1 MQYRKNLKRWL
12 TPKFINQIQENKISC
27 LNWMCKETISDFE
40 VSRLASLL
48 TASVSTQRLT
58 VMYLGGIEI
67 HSRGI
72 EALSEWIGS
81 ESCYL
86 TRLFVR
92 STSMGDVGAQAIADA
107 LESNTSLREL
117 SLTGSKI
124 TATGAASL
132 GRALVENDTLVRLS
146 LAHNRI
152 GAVGLTALARGVQN
166 SLTFS
171 SLNVMSNKL
180 EVPKNSDL
188 WDVLVN
194 SSIRELS
201 LGDNAIDDD
210 IVVEFAHSLSQ
221 SLPLSQT

>member
-1 MQYRKNLKRWL
+1 
-12 TPKFINQIQENKISC
+12 
-27 LNWMCKETISDFE
+27 
-40 VSRLASLL
+40 
-48 TASVSTQRLT
+48 
-58 VMYLGGIEI
+58 
-67 HSRGI
+67 
-72 EALSEWIGS
+72 
-81 ESCYL
+81 
-86 TRLFVR
+86 
-92 STSMGDVGAQAIADA
+92 
-107 LESNTSLREL
+107 
-117 SLTGSKI
+117 
-124 TATGAASL
+124 L

-210 IVVEFAHSLSQ
+210 IVVEFAHSLRNRCPFRK
-221 SLPLSQT
+221 LDFVDNKITEKGAWLLSKFLEDYGVEFHYK